1 MTKISALL
9 AAAGLAL
16 APGLASAA
24 DLYEN
29 TNNASA
35 VGSPF
40 AYAMPVT
47 QSAEARLPLRVGN
60 SAGAS
65 RLAQAEAA
73 PATASRA
80 HGSLPLVVGN
90 SASAF
95 GGPGTGP
102 AGSIRG

>member
-9 AAAGLAL
+9 VAAGLAI

-47 QSAEARLPLRVGN
+47 QSADARLPLRVGN

-65 RLAQAEAA
+65 TPAVAAA
-73 PATASRA
+73 PVATSQARGA
-80 HGSLPLVVGN
+80 GLPLVVGN
-90 SASAF
+90 AASAF

-102 AGSIRG
+102 GSIRG

>member
-9 AAAGLAL
+9 VAAGLAI

-24 DLYEN
+24 DLYDN

-35 VGSPF
+35 IGSPF
-40 AYAMPVT
+40 AYSMPVT
-47 QSAEARLPLRVGN
+47 QSADARLPLRVGN

-65 RLAQAEAA
+65 TAALTEEPVATSQARG
-73 PATASRA
+73 P
-80 HGSLPLVVGN
+80 GLPLVVGN
-90 SASAF
+90 AASAF

-102 AGSIRG
+102 RSTRG